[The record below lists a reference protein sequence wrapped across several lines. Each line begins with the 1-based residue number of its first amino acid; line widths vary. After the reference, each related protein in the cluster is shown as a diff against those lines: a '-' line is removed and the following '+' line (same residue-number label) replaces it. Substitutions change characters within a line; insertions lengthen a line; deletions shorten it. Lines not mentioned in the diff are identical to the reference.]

1 MRSAVMAMPSENPA
15 SLDATGEGEGKVA
28 VVHSDAVR
36 SENI

>member
-1 MRSAVMAMPSENPA
+1 MAMPSENPA
-15 SLDATGEGEGKVA
+15 SLDATGKVEGKVA